1 MRIYTAKEVARKLH
15 MGLKKLGENVKKGRI
30 PGYLGGIP
38 WQFDADAVDAWLRSP
53 QGWKH

>member
-1 MRIYTAKEVARKLH
+1 